1 MKKIILAVLICLN
14 LSAKGQGGAPSETQT
29 IVNGDVEIVQVEA
42 KFAGNLSIEGK
53 KKRWLSVPGDENLKF
68 AIVAASYRQKGE
80 IKLINGLKSGD
91 ETIVFKIV
99 EGEYKKEKITVEGSK
114 VTPPKDVLKR
124 IEEEREEANKIY
136 ATANAG
142 LKFDSKFILPMSS
155 AITSP
160 FGTAR
165 VFNGTLK
172 SYHGGTDFRAAVGTS
187 VVTANDGVVVIAKD
201 RYYAGGSVVIDHGE
215 GIYTQ
220 YYHLS
225 EIKVALGDH
234 VHKGDEIALSG
245 ESGRVSG
252 PHLHFGIAINGVSVN
267 PLSFVAK
274 FNEVVFGER

>member
-14 LSAKGQGGAPSETQT
+14 LSAKGQGGAPSQTQT

-42 KFAGNLSIEGK
+42 KFAGNLSIDGK

-91 ETIVFKIV
+91 ETIIFKIV

-136 ATANAG
+136 ATANVG

-187 VVTANDGVVVIAKD
+187 VVAANDGVVVIAKD

-225 EIKVALGDH
+225 ALNVKVGQS
-234 VHKGDEIALSG
+234 VKKGNIIALSG
-245 ESGRVSG
+245 ASGRVNG
-252 PHLHFGIAINGVSVN
+252 PHLHFGVIAGGVQVN
-267 PLSFVAK
+267 PINFVK
-274 FNEVVFGER
+274 KINEILN

>member
-14 LSAKGQGGAPSETQT
+14 LSAKGQGGAPSQTQT
-29 IVNGDVEIVQVEA
+29 IVNGDVEIVQVES
-42 KFAGNLSIEGK
+42 KFAGNLSIDGK
-53 KKRWLSVPGDENLKF
+53 KKRWLSVPGDEKLKF
-68 AIVAASYRQKGE
+68 AVVSAGYRQKGE

-99 EGEYKKEKITVEGSK
+99 EGEYKKEKITVKGSK

-136 ATANAG
+136 ATANVG
-142 LKFDSKFILPMSS
+142 LKFNSKFILPMSS
-155 AITSP
+155 AVTSP

-187 VVTANDGVVVIAKD
+187 VIAANDGVVAIAKD

-225 EIKVALGDH
+225 ALNVKVGQS
-234 VHKGDEIALSG
+234 VKKGDIIALSG
-245 ESGRVSG
+245 ASGRVSG
-252 PHLHFGIAINGVSVN
+252 PHLHFGVIVGGVQVN
-267 PLSFVAK
+267 PLNFVK
-274 FNEVVFGER
+274 KINEILN

>member
-14 LSAKGQGGAPSETQT
+14 LSAKGQGSAPSETQT
-29 IVNGDVEIVQVEA
+29 VVNGDVEIVQVEA
-42 KFAGNLSIEGK
+42 KFAGNLSIDGK
-53 KKRWLSVPGDENLKF
+53 KKHWLSVPGDENLKF
-68 AIVAASYRQKGE
+68 AIVSAGYRQKGE

-136 ATANAG
+136 ATANVG
-142 LKFDSKFILPMSS
+142 LKFNSKFILPMSS
-155 AITSP
+155 VVTSP

-187 VVTANDGVVVIAKD
+187 VIAANDGVVVIAKD

-225 EIKVALGDH
+225 ALNVKVGQS
-234 VHKGDEIALSG
+234 VKKGDIIALSG
-245 ESGRVSG
+245 ASGRVSG
-252 PHLHFGIAINGVSVN
+252 PHLHFGVIVGSVQVN
-267 PLSFVAK
+267 PLNFVK
-274 FNEVVFGER
+274 KINEILN

>member
-14 LSAKGQGGAPSETQT
+14 LSAKVQGSAPSETQT
-29 IVNGDVEIVQVEA
+29 IVNGDVEIVRVEA
-42 KFAGNLSIEGK
+42 KFAGNLSIDGK
-53 KKRWLSVPGDENLKF
+53 KKRWLNVPGDENLKF
-68 AIVAASYRQKGE
+68 AIVSAGYRQKGE
-80 IKLINGLKSGD
+80 IKLINGLKGGD
-91 ETIVFKIV
+91 ETMVFKIV

-136 ATANAG
+136 ATANVG
-142 LKFDSKFILPMSS
+142 LKFNSKFILPMSS

-165 VFNGTLK
+165 VFNGALK

-187 VVTANDGVVVIAKD
+187 VIAANDGVVVIAKD

-225 EIKVALGDH
+225 ALNVKVGQS
-234 VHKGDEIALSG
+234 VKKGDIIALSG
-245 ESGRVSG
+245 ASGRVSG
-252 PHLHFGIAINGVSVN
+252 PHLHFGVIVGGVQVN
-267 PLSFVAK
+267 PLNFIK
-274 FNEVVFGER
+274 KINEILN

>member
-14 LSAKGQGGAPSETQT
+14 LSAKGQGGAPSQTQT

-42 KFAGNLSIEGK
+42 KFAGNLSIDGK

-68 AIVAASYRQKGE
+68 ALVAASYRQKGE

-91 ETIVFKIV
+91 ETIIFKIV
-99 EGEYKKEKITVEGSK
+99 EGEYKKEKITVEGNK

-136 ATANAG
+136 ATANVG

-155 AITSP
+155 MVTSP

-187 VVTANDGVVVIAKD
+187 VIAANDGIVAIAKD

-225 EIKVALGDH
+225 ALNVKVGQS
-234 VHKGDEIALSG
+234 VKKGDIIALSG
-245 ESGRVSG
+245 ASGRVSG
-252 PHLHFGIAINGVSVN
+252 PHLHFGVIVGGVQVN
-267 PLSFVAK
+267 PINFVK
-274 FNEVVFGER
+274 KINEILN

>member
-14 LSAKGQGGAPSETQT
+14 LSAKGQGGALGEAQT

-42 KFAGNLSIEGK
+42 KFAGNLSIGGK

-68 AIVAASYRQKGE
+68 AVVAASYRQKGE
-80 IKLINGLKSGD
+80 IKLVNGLKSGD

-124 IEEEREEANKIY
+124 IEEERKEANKIY

-155 AITSP
+155 AVTSP

-187 VVTANDGVVVIAKD
+187 VIAANDGVVAIAKD

-225 EIKVALGDH
+225 TLKVKVGQSIK
-234 VHKGDEIALSG
+234 KGDIIALSG
-245 ESGRVSG
+245 ASGRVSG
-252 PHLHFGIAINGVSVN
+252 PHLHFGVIVGGVQVN
-267 PLSFVAK
+267 PLNFVK
-274 FNEVVFGER
+274 KINEILN

>member
-14 LSAKGQGGAPSETQT
+14 LSAKVQGSAPSETQS

-42 KFAGNLSIEGK
+42 KFAGNLSIDGK

-68 AIVAASYRQKGE
+68 AVVSAGYRQKGE
-80 IKLINGLKSGD
+80 IKLINGVKSGD

-114 VTPPKDVLKR
+114 VTPPKEVLKR

-136 ATANAG
+136 ATANVG

-155 AITSP
+155 MVTSP

-187 VVTANDGVVVIAKD
+187 VVAANDGVVVIAKD

-225 EIKVALGDH
+225 ALNVKVGQN
-234 VHKGDEIALSG
+234 VKKGDIIALSG
-245 ESGRVSG
+245 ASGRVSG
-252 PHLHFGIAINGVSVN
+252 PHLHFGVIVGGVQVN
-267 PLSFVAK
+267 PLNFVK
-274 FNEVVFGER
+274 KINEILN

>member
-1 MKKIILAVLICLN
+1 MKKIILAVLLCLN
-14 LSAKGQGGAPSETQT
+14 LSAKAQGGTPSQTQT
-29 IVNGDVEIVQVEA
+29 IVNGDVEIVRVEA
-42 KFAGNLSIEGK
+42 KFAGNLSIDGK

-68 AIVAASYRQKGE
+68 ALVAASYRQKGE
-80 IKLINGLKSGD
+80 IKLINGLKGGD

-136 ATANAG
+136 ATANVG
-142 LKFDSKFILPMSS
+142 LKFNSKFILPMSS
-155 AITSP
+155 MVTSP

-187 VVTANDGVVVIAKD
+187 VIAANDGVVVIAKD

-225 EIKVALGDH
+225 ALNVKVGQS
-234 VHKGDEIALSG
+234 VKKGDIIALSG
-245 ESGRVSG
+245 ASGRVSG
-252 PHLHFGIAINGVSVN
+252 PHLHFGVIVGGVQVN
-267 PLSFVAK
+267 PLNFVK
-274 FNEVVFGER
+274 KINEILN

>member
-1 MKKIILAVLICLN
+1 MKKIILAVLLCLN
-14 LSAKGQGGAPSETQT
+14 LSAKAQGGASGETQT

-42 KFAGNLSIEGK
+42 KFAGNLSIDGK
-53 KKRWLSVPGDENLKF
+53 KKRWLSVPRDENLKF
-68 AIVAASYRQKGE
+68 ALVAASYRQKGE
-80 IKLINGLKSGD
+80 IKLVNGLKSGD

-136 ATANAG
+136 ATANVG

-172 SYHGGTDFRAAVGTS
+172 SYHGGTDFRAAVGSS
-187 VVTANDGVVVIAKD
+187 VIAANDGVVVIAKD

-225 EIKVALGDH
+225 ALNVKVGQS
-234 VHKGDEIALSG
+234 VKKGDIIALSG
-245 ESGRVSG
+245 ASGRVSG
-252 PHLHFGIAINGVSVN
+252 PHLHFGVIVGGVQVN
-267 PLSFVAK
+267 PINFVK
-274 FNEVVFGER
+274 KINEILN

>member
-1 MKKIILAVLICLN
+1 MKKIFLAVLICLN
-14 LSAKGQGGAPSETQT
+14 LSAKGQGGTPSETQT
-29 IVNGDVEIVQVEA
+29 IVNGDVEIVRVEA
-42 KFAGNLSIEGK
+42 KFAGNLSIDGK
-53 KKRWLSVPGDENLKF
+53 KKRWLNVPGDENLKF
-68 AIVAASYRQKGE
+68 AIVSAGYRQKGE

-124 IEEEREEANKIY
+124 IQEEREEANKIY
-136 ATANAG
+136 ATVNEG
-142 LKFDSKFILPMSS
+142 LKFNSEFILPMSS
-155 AITSP
+155 VITSP

-172 SYHGGTDFRAAVGTS
+172 SYHGGTDFRAAVGSS
-187 VVTANDGVVVIAKD
+187 VIAANDGTVVIAKD

-225 EIKVALGDH
+225 ALNVKVGRVVKKGEI
-234 VHKGDEIALSG
+234 IALSG
-245 ESGRVSG
+245 ASGRVSG
-252 PHLHFGIAINGVSVN
+252 PHLHFGVIVRGVQVN
-267 PLSFVAK
+267 PINFVK
-274 FNEVVFGER
+274 KINEILN

>member
-1 MKKIILAVLICLN
+1 MKKIILAVLLCLN
-14 LSAKGQGGAPSETQT
+14 LSAKAQGGASGETQT

-42 KFAGNLSIEGK
+42 KFAGNLSIDGK
-53 KKRWLSVPGDENLKF
+53 KKRWLSVPRDENLKF
-68 AIVAASYRQKGE
+68 ALVAASYRQKGE
-80 IKLINGLKSGD
+80 IKLVNGLKSGD

-136 ATANAG
+136 ATANVG

-155 AITSP
+155 AVTSP

-172 SYHGGTDFRAAVGTS
+172 SYHGGTDFRAAVGSS
-187 VVTANDGVVVIAKD
+187 VIAANDGVVVIAKD

-225 EIKVALGDH
+225 ALTVKVGQS
-234 VHKGDEIALSG
+234 VKKGDIIALSG
-245 ESGRVSG
+245 ASGRVSG
-252 PHLHFGIAINGVSVN
+252 PHLHFGVIVGGVQVN
-267 PLSFVAK
+267 PINFVK
-274 FNEVVFGER
+274 KINEILN

>member
-1 MKKIILAVLICLN
+1 MKKIILAVLLCLN
-14 LSAKGQGGAPSETQT
+14 LSAKGQGGAPSQTQT

-42 KFAGNLSIEGK
+42 KFAGNLSIDGK
-53 KKRWLSVPGDENLKF
+53 KKRWLSVPRDENLKF
-68 AIVAASYRQKGE
+68 ALVAASYRQKGE
-80 IKLINGLKSGD
+80 IKLVNGLKSGD

-136 ATANAG
+136 ATANVG

-155 AITSP
+155 AVTSP

-172 SYHGGTDFRAAVGTS
+172 SYHGGTDFRAAVGSS
-187 VVTANDGVVVIAKD
+187 VIAANDGVVVIAKD

-225 EIKVALGDH
+225 ALNVKVGQS
-234 VHKGDEIALSG
+234 VKKGDTIALSG
-245 ESGRVSG
+245 ASGRVSG
-252 PHLHFGIAINGVSVN
+252 PHLHFGVIVGGVQVN
-267 PLSFVAK
+267 PINFVK
-274 FNEVVFGER
+274 KINEILN

>member
-1 MKKIILAVLICLN
+1 MKKIILAVLLCLN
-14 LSAKGQGGAPSETQT
+14 LSAKAQSGASGEAQT
-29 IVNGDVEIVQVEA
+29 IVNGDVEIVRVEA
-42 KFAGNLSIEGK
+42 KFAGNLSIDGK

-68 AIVAASYRQKGE
+68 ALVAASYRQKGE
-80 IKLINGLKSGD
+80 IKLVNGLKSGD

-136 ATANAG
+136 ATANVG

-155 AITSP
+155 AVTSP

-172 SYHGGTDFRAAVGTS
+172 SYHGGTDFRAAVGSS
-187 VVTANDGVVVIAKD
+187 VIAANDGVVVIAKD

-225 EIKVALGDH
+225 ALNVKVGQS
-234 VHKGDEIALSG
+234 VKKGDIIALSG
-245 ESGRVSG
+245 ASGRVSG
-252 PHLHFGIAINGVSVN
+252 PHLHFGVIVGGVQVN
-267 PLSFVAK
+267 PINFVK
-274 FNEVVFGER
+274 KINEILN

>member
-42 KFAGNLSIEGK
+42 KFAGNLSIDGK
-53 KKRWLSVPGDENLKF
+53 KKRWLNVPGDENLKF
-68 AIVAASYRQKGE
+68 AVVSAGYRQKGE

-114 VTPPKDVLKR
+114 VTPPKEVLKR

-142 LKFDSKFILPMSS
+142 LKFNSKFILPMSS
-155 AITSP
+155 AVTSP

-172 SYHGGTDFRAAVGTS
+172 SYHGGTDFRAAVGSS
-187 VVTANDGVVVIAKD
+187 VIAANDGVVVISKD

-225 EIKVALGDH
+225 ALNVKVGQS
-234 VHKGDEIALSG
+234 VKKGDIIALSG
-245 ESGRVSG
+245 ASGRVSG
-252 PHLHFGIAINGVSVN
+252 PHLHFGVIVGGVQVN
-267 PLSFVAK
+267 PLNFVK
-274 FNEVVFGER
+274 KINEILN

>member
-1 MKKIILAVLICLN
+1 MKKIILAVLLCLN
-14 LSAKGQGGAPSETQT
+14 LSAKAQGGASGETQT

-42 KFAGNLSIEGK
+42 KFAGNLSIDGK
-53 KKRWLSVPGDENLKF
+53 KKRWLSVPRDENLKF
-68 AIVAASYRQKGE
+68 ALVAASYRQKGE
-80 IKLINGLKSGD
+80 IKLVNGLKSGD

-99 EGEYKKEKITVEGSK
+99 EGEYKKEKITVEGGK

-142 LKFDSKFILPMSS
+142 LKFNSKFILPMSS
-155 AITSP
+155 AVTSP

-187 VVTANDGVVVIAKD
+187 VIAANDGVVVIAKD

-225 EIKVALGDH
+225 ALNVKVGQS
-234 VHKGDEIALSG
+234 VKKGDIIALSG
-245 ESGRVSG
+245 ASGRVSG
-252 PHLHFGIAINGVSVN
+252 PHLHFGVIVGGVQVN
-267 PLSFVAK
+267 PLNFVK
-274 FNEVVFGER
+274 KINEILN

>member
-1 MKKIILAVLICLN
+1 MKKIILAVLLCLN
-14 LSAKGQGGAPSETQT
+14 LSAKAQGGASGETQT

-42 KFAGNLSIEGK
+42 KFAGNLSIDGK
-53 KKRWLSVPGDENLKF
+53 KKRWLSVPRDENLKF
-68 AIVAASYRQKGE
+68 AIVSAGYRQKGE
-80 IKLINGLKSGD
+80 IKLVNGLKSGD

-99 EGEYKKEKITVEGSK
+99 EGEYKKEKITVEGGK

-142 LKFDSKFILPMSS
+142 LKFNSKFILPMSS
-155 AITSP
+155 AVTSP

-187 VVTANDGVVVIAKD
+187 VIAANDGVVVIAKD

-225 EIKVALGDH
+225 ALNVKVGQS
-234 VHKGDEIALSG
+234 VKKGDIIALSG
-245 ESGRVSG
+245 ASGRVSG
-252 PHLHFGIAINGVSVN
+252 PHLHFGVIVGGVQVN
-267 PLSFVAK
+267 PLNFVK
-274 FNEVVFGER
+274 KINEILN

>member
-1 MKKIILAVLICLN
+1 MLCLN
-14 LSAKGQGGAPSETQT
+14 LSAKAQGGASGEAQT
-29 IVNGDVEIVQVEA
+29 IVNGDVEIVRVEA
-42 KFAGNLSIEGK
+42 KFAGNLSIDGK

-142 LKFDSKFILPMSS
+142 LKFNSKFILPMSS
-155 AITSP
+155 MVTSP

-187 VVTANDGVVVIAKD
+187 VVAANDGVVVIAKD

-225 EIKVALGDH
+225 ALNVKVGQN
-234 VHKGDEIALSG
+234 VKKGDTIALSG
-245 ESGRVSG
+245 ASGRVSG
-252 PHLHFGIAINGVSVN
+252 PHLHFGVIAGGVQVN
-267 PLSFVAK
+267 PINFVK
-274 FNEVVFGER
+274 KINEILN

>member
-1 MKKIILAVLICLN
+1 MKKIILAVLLCLN
-14 LSAKGQGGAPSETQT
+14 LSAKAQGGASGETQT

-42 KFAGNLSIEGK
+42 KFAGNLSIDGK
-53 KKRWLSVPGDENLKF
+53 KKRWLSVPRDENLKF
-68 AIVAASYRQKGE
+68 ALVAASYRQKGE
-80 IKLINGLKSGD
+80 IKLVNGLKSGD

-136 ATANAG
+136 ATANVG

-155 AITSP
+155 AVTSP

-172 SYHGGTDFRAAVGTS
+172 SYHGGTDFRAAVGSS
-187 VVTANDGVVVIAKD
+187 VIAANDGVIVIAKD

-225 EIKVALGDH
+225 ALNVKVGQ
-234 VHKGDEIALSG
+234 VVKKGDIIALSG
-245 ESGRVSG
+245 ASGRVSG
-252 PHLHFGIAINGVSVN
+252 PHLHFGVIVGGVQVN
-267 PLSFVAK
+267 PINFVK
-274 FNEVVFGER
+274 KINEILN

>member
-42 KFAGNLSIEGK
+42 KFAGNLSIDGK
-53 KKRWLSVPGDENLKF
+53 KKRWLSVPRDENLKF
-68 AIVAASYRQKGE
+68 ALVAASYRQKGE
-80 IKLINGLKSGD
+80 IKLVNGLKSGD

-136 ATANAG
+136 ATANVG

-155 AITSP
+155 VVTSP

-172 SYHGGTDFRAAVGTS
+172 SYHGGTDFRAAVGSS
-187 VVTANDGVVVIAKD
+187 VIAANDGVVVIAKD

-225 EIKVALGDH
+225 ALNVKVGQS
-234 VHKGDEIALSG
+234 VKKGDIIALSG
-245 ESGRVSG
+245 ASGRVSG
-252 PHLHFGIAINGVSVN
+252 PHLHFGVIVGGVQVN
-267 PLSFVAK
+267 PINFVK
-274 FNEVVFGER
+274 KINEILN

>member
-1 MKKIILAVLICLN
+1 MKKIILVVLICLN
-14 LSAKGQGGAPSETQT
+14 LSAKGQGSAPSEAQT

-42 KFAGNLSIEGK
+42 KFAGNLSIDGK

-68 AIVAASYRQKGE
+68 AVVSAGYRQKGE
-80 IKLINGLKSGD
+80 IKLINELKSGD

-114 VTPPKDVLKR
+114 VTPPKEVLKR

-136 ATANAG
+136 ATTNVG
-142 LKFDSKFILPMSS
+142 LKFNSKFILPMSS
-155 AITSP
+155 AVTSP

-172 SYHGGTDFRAAVGTS
+172 SYHGGTDFRAAVGSS
-187 VVTANDGVVVIAKD
+187 VIAANDGLVAIAKD

-225 EIKVALGDH
+225 ALNVKVGQS
-234 VHKGDEIALSG
+234 VKKGDIIALSG
-245 ESGRVSG
+245 ASGRVSG
-252 PHLHFGIAINGVSVN
+252 PHLHFGVIVGGVQVN
-267 PLSFVAK
+267 PLKFVK
-274 FNEVVFGER
+274 KINEILN

>member
-1 MKKIILAVLICLN
+1 MKKIILAVLLCLN
-14 LSAKGQGGAPSETQT
+14 LSAKAQSGASGEAQT
-29 IVNGDVEIVQVEA
+29 IVNGDVEIVRVEA
-42 KFAGNLSIEGK
+42 KFAGNLSIDGK

-68 AIVAASYRQKGE
+68 ALVAASYRQKGE
-80 IKLINGLKSGD
+80 IKLVNGLKSGD

-124 IEEEREEANKIY
+124 IEQEREEANKIY
-136 ATANAG
+136 ATANVG
-142 LKFDSKFILPMSS
+142 LKFNSKFILPMSS
-155 AITSP
+155 MVTSP

-187 VVTANDGVVVIAKD
+187 VVAANDGVVVIAKD

-225 EIKVALGDH
+225 ALNVKVGQS
-234 VHKGDEIALSG
+234 VKKGDTIALSG
-245 ESGRVSG
+245 ASGRVSG
-252 PHLHFGIAINGVSVN
+252 PHLHFGVIVGGVQVN
-267 PLSFVAK
+267 PINFVK
-274 FNEVVFGER
+274 KINEILN

>member
-1 MKKIILAVLICLN
+1 MKNLILIFTSFLTLQAQDIINGDIEICLS
-14 LSAKGQGGAPSETQT
+14 LSPKELSIDGAP
-29 IVNGDVEIVQVEA
+29 
-42 KFAGNLSIEGK
+42 
-53 KKRWLSVPGDENLKF
+53 KRWIKIPGNEKSSF
-68 AIVAASYRQKGE
+68 IIVAAGYRQKGE
-80 IKLINGLKSGD
+80 IELKNGD
-91 ETIVFKIV
+91 ETIIFKIV

-136 ATANAG
+136 AMANVG

-155 AITSP
+155 MVTSA

-165 VFNGTLK
+165 IFNGTLK

-187 VVTANDGVVVIAKD
+187 VVAANDGVVVIAKD

-225 EIKVALGDH
+225 ALNVKVGQS
-234 VHKGDEIALSG
+234 VKKGDTIALSG
-245 ESGRVSG
+245 ASGRVSG
-252 PHLHFGIAINGVSVN
+252 PHLHFGVIAGGVQVN
-267 PLSFVAK
+267 PINFVK
-274 FNEVVFGER
+274 KINEILN

>member
-1 MKKIILAVLICLN
+1 MKKIILAVLLCLN
-14 LSAKGQGGAPSETQT
+14 LSAKGQGGAPSQTQT

-42 KFAGNLSIEGK
+42 KFAGNLSIDGK
-53 KKRWLSVPGDENLKF
+53 KKRWLSVPRDENLKF
-68 AIVAASYRQKGE
+68 ALVAASYRQKGE
-80 IKLINGLKSGD
+80 IKLVNGLKSGD

-136 ATANAG
+136 ATANVG

-155 AITSP
+155 AVTSP

-172 SYHGGTDFRAAVGTS
+172 SYHGGTDFRAAVGSS
-187 VVTANDGVVVIAKD
+187 VIAANDGVVVIAKD

-225 EIKVALGDH
+225 ALNVKVGQS
-234 VHKGDEIALSG
+234 VKKGDIIALSG
-245 ESGRVSG
+245 ACGRVSG
-252 PHLHFGIAINGVSVN
+252 PHLHFGVIVGGVQVN
-267 PLSFVAK
+267 PINFVK
-274 FNEVVFGER
+274 KINEILN

>member
-1 MKKIILAVLICLN
+1 MKKIILAVLLCLN
-14 LSAKGQGGAPSETQT
+14 LSAKAQGGASGETQT

-42 KFAGNLSIEGK
+42 KFAGNLSIDGK
-53 KKRWLSVPGDENLKF
+53 KKRWLSVPGNENLKF
-68 AIVAASYRQKGE
+68 ALVAASYRQKGE
-80 IKLINGLKSGD
+80 IKLVNGLKSDD
-91 ETIVFKIV
+91 ETIIFKIV

-136 ATANAG
+136 ATANVG
-142 LKFDSKFILPMSS
+142 LKFNSKFILPMNS
-155 AITSP
+155 AVTSP

-172 SYHGGTDFRAAVGTS
+172 SYHGGTDFRAAVGSS
-187 VVTANDGVVVIAKD
+187 VIAANDGVVVIAKD

-225 EIKVALGDH
+225 ALNVKVGQS
-234 VHKGDEIALSG
+234 VKKGDIIALSG
-245 ESGRVSG
+245 ASGRVSG
-252 PHLHFGIAINGVSVN
+252 PHLHFGVIVGGVQVN
-267 PLSFVAK
+267 PINFVK
-274 FNEVVFGER
+274 KINEILN

>member
-14 LSAKGQGGAPSETQT
+14 LSAKVQGSAPSETQT
-29 IVNGDVEIVQVEA
+29 IVNGDVEIVRVEA
-42 KFAGNLSIEGK
+42 KFAGNLSIDGK
-53 KKRWLSVPGDENLKF
+53 KKRWLNVPGDENLKF
-68 AIVAASYRQKGE
+68 AIVSAGYRQKGE
-80 IKLINGLKSGD
+80 IKLINGLKGGD
-91 ETIVFKIV
+91 EAMVFKIV

-114 VTPPKDVLKR
+114 VTPPKEVLKR

-136 ATANAG
+136 ATANVG
-142 LKFDSKFILPMSS
+142 LKFNSKFILPMSS

-165 VFNGTLK
+165 VFNGALK

-187 VVTANDGVVVIAKD
+187 VIAANDGVVVIAKD

-225 EIKVALGDH
+225 ALNVKVGQS
-234 VHKGDEIALSG
+234 VKKGDIIALSG
-245 ESGRVSG
+245 ASGRVSG
-252 PHLHFGIAINGVSVN
+252 PHLHFGVIVGGVQVN
-267 PLSFVAK
+267 PLNFIK
-274 FNEVVFGER
+274 KINEILN

>member
-14 LSAKGQGGAPSETQT
+14 LSAKGQGGAPSQTQT

-42 KFAGNLSIEGK
+42 KFAGNLSIDGK

-68 AIVAASYRQKGE
+68 ALVAASYRQKGE

-91 ETIVFKIV
+91 ETIIFKIV
-99 EGEYKKEKITVEGSK
+99 EGEYKKEKITVEGNK

-136 ATANAG
+136 ATANVG

-155 AITSP
+155 AVTSP

-187 VVTANDGVVVIAKD
+187 VIAANDGIVAIAKD

-225 EIKVALGDH
+225 ALNVKVGQS
-234 VHKGDEIALSG
+234 VKKGDIIALSG
-245 ESGRVSG
+245 ASGRVSG
-252 PHLHFGIAINGVSVN
+252 PHLHFGVIVGGVQVN
-267 PLSFVAK
+267 PINFVK
-274 FNEVVFGER
+274 KINEILN

>member
-1 MKKIILAVLICLN
+1 MKKIILAVLLCLN
-14 LSAKGQGGAPSETQT
+14 LSAKAQGGASGETQT

-42 KFAGNLSIEGK
+42 KFAENLSIDGK
-53 KKRWLSVPGDENLKF
+53 KKRWLSVPRDENLKF
-68 AIVAASYRQKGE
+68 ALVAASYRQKGE
-80 IKLINGLKSGD
+80 IKLVNGLKSGD

-136 ATANAG
+136 ATANVG
-142 LKFDSKFILPMSS
+142 LKFNSKFILPMSS
-155 AITSP
+155 AVTSP

-187 VVTANDGVVVIAKD
+187 VIAANDGVVVIAKD

-225 EIKVALGDH
+225 ALNVKVGQS
-234 VHKGDEIALSG
+234 VKKGDIIALSG
-245 ESGRVSG
+245 ASGRVSG
-252 PHLHFGIAINGVSVN
+252 PHLHFGVIVGGVQVN
-267 PLSFVAK
+267 PINFIK
-274 FNEVVFGER
+274 KINEILN

>member
-1 MKKIILAVLICLN
+1 MKKIILAVLLCLN
-14 LSAKGQGGAPSETQT
+14 LSAKAQGGASGETQT
-29 IVNGDVEIVQVEA
+29 IINGDVEIVQVEA
-42 KFAGNLSIEGK
+42 KFAGNLSIDGK
-53 KKRWLSVPGDENLKF
+53 KKRWLSVPRDENLKF
-68 AIVAASYRQKGE
+68 AIVSAGYRQKGE
-80 IKLINGLKSGD
+80 IKLVNGLKSGD

-99 EGEYKKEKITVEGSK
+99 EGEYKKEKITVEGGK

-142 LKFDSKFILPMSS
+142 LKFNSKFILPMSS
-155 AITSP
+155 AVTSP

-187 VVTANDGVVVIAKD
+187 VIAANDGVVVIAKD

-225 EIKVALGDH
+225 ALNVKVGQS
-234 VHKGDEIALSG
+234 VKKGDIIALSG
-245 ESGRVSG
+245 ASGRVSG
-252 PHLHFGIAINGVSVN
+252 PHLHFGVIVGGVQVN
-267 PLSFVAK
+267 PLNFVK
-274 FNEVVFGER
+274 KINEILN

>member
-1 MKKIILAVLICLN
+1 MKKIFLAVLIGLN
-14 LSAKGQGGAPSETQT
+14 LSAKGQGSAPSQTQT

-42 KFAGNLSIEGK
+42 KFAGNLSIDGK

-68 AIVAASYRQKGE
+68 AVVAASYRQKGE

-114 VTPPKDVLKR
+114 VTPPKEVLKR

-155 AITSP
+155 SVTSP

-187 VVTANDGVVVIAKD
+187 VIAANDGIVAIAKD

-225 EIKVALGDH
+225 ALNVKVGQS
-234 VHKGDEIALSG
+234 VKKGDIIALSG
-245 ESGRVSG
+245 ASGRVSG
-252 PHLHFGIAINGVSVN
+252 PHLHFGVIVGGVQVN
-267 PLSFVAK
+267 PLNFVK
-274 FNEVVFGER
+274 KINEILN

>member
-1 MKKIILAVLICLN
+1 M
-14 LSAKGQGGAPSETQT
+14 SAKGQGGAPSETQT
-29 IVNGDVEIVQVEA
+29 IVNGDVEIVQVDA
-42 KFAGNLSIEGK
+42 KFAGNLSIDGK

-68 AIVAASYRQKGE
+68 ALVAASYRQKGE
-80 IKLINGLKSGD
+80 IKLVNGLKSGD

-99 EGEYKKEKITVEGSK
+99 EGEYKKEKITVEGNK

-172 SYHGGTDFRAAVGTS
+172 SYHGGTDFRAAVGSS
-187 VVTANDGVVVIAKD
+187 VIAANDGVVVIAKD

-225 EIKVALGDH
+225 SLNVKVGQ
-234 VHKGDEIALSG
+234 VVKKGDIIALSG
-245 ESGRVSG
+245 ASGRVSG
-252 PHLHFGIAINGVSVN
+252 PHLHFGVIAGGVQVN
-267 PLSFVAK
+267 PINFVK
-274 FNEVVFGER
+274 KINEILN

>member
-1 MKKIILAVLICLN
+1 MKKIILAVLLCLN
-14 LSAKGQGGAPSETQT
+14 LSAKAQGGASGETQT
-29 IVNGDVEIVQVEA
+29 IVNGDVEIVRVEA
-42 KFAGNLSIEGK
+42 KFAGNLSIDGK

-68 AIVAASYRQKGE
+68 AIVSAGYRQKGE
-80 IKLINGLKSGD
+80 IKLVNGLKSGD

-99 EGEYKKEKITVEGSK
+99 EGEYKKEKITVEGGK

-155 AITSP
+155 AVTSP

-187 VVTANDGVVVIAKD
+187 VIAANDGVVVIAKD

-225 EIKVALGDH
+225 ALNVKVGQS
-234 VHKGDEIALSG
+234 VKKGDIIALSG
-245 ESGRVSG
+245 ASGRVSG
-252 PHLHFGIAINGVSVN
+252 PHLHFGVIVGGVQVN
-267 PLSFVAK
+267 PLNFVK
-274 FNEVVFGER
+274 KINEILN

>member
-1 MKKIILAVLICLN
+1 MKKIFLAVLICLN
-14 LSAKGQGGAPSETQT
+14 LSAKGQGGTPSETQT
-29 IVNGDVEIVQVEA
+29 IVNGDVEIVRVEA
-42 KFAGNLSIEGK
+42 KFAGNLSIDGK
-53 KKRWLSVPGDENLKF
+53 KKRWLNVPGDENLKF
-68 AIVAASYRQKGE
+68 AIVSAGYRQKGE

-155 AITSP
+155 AVTSP

-187 VVTANDGVVVIAKD
+187 VIAANDGVVVIAKD

-225 EIKVALGDH
+225 ALNVKVGQS
-234 VHKGDEIALSG
+234 VKKGDIIALSG
-245 ESGRVSG
+245 ASGRVSG
-252 PHLHFGIAINGVSVN
+252 PHFGVIAGGVQVN
-267 PLSFVAK
+267 PINFVK
-274 FNEVVFGER
+274 KINEILN

>member
-1 MKKIILAVLICLN
+1 MKKIILAVLLCLN
-14 LSAKGQGGAPSETQT
+14 LSAKGQGGAPSQTQT

-42 KFAGNLSIEGK
+42 QFAGNLSIDGK
-53 KKRWLSVPGDENLKF
+53 KKRWLSVPRDENLKF
-68 AIVAASYRQKGE
+68 ALVAASYRQKGE
-80 IKLINGLKSGD
+80 IKLVNGLKSGD

-136 ATANAG
+136 ATANVG

-155 AITSP
+155 AVTSP

-172 SYHGGTDFRAAVGTS
+172 SYHGGTDFRAAVGSS
-187 VVTANDGVVVIAKD
+187 VIAANDGVVVIAKD

-225 EIKVALGDH
+225 ALNVKVGQS
-234 VHKGDEIALSG
+234 VKKGDIIALSG
-245 ESGRVSG
+245 ASGRVSG
-252 PHLHFGIAINGVSVN
+252 PHLHFGVIVGGVQVN
-267 PLSFVAK
+267 PINFVK
-274 FNEVVFGER
+274 KINEILN